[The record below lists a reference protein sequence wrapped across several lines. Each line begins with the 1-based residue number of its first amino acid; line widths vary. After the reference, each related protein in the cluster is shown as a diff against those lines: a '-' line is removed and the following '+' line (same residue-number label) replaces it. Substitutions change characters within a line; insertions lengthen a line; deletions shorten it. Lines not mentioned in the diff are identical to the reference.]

1 MIFKISVLMREKT
14 TDACEYVLKTTKEM
28 SKRFIWMLKVR
39 DCRHICLFCEYY
51 ETCRNEETTKT
62 IERKEDKNESI
73 KFI

>member
-51 ETCRNEETTKT
+51 ETCRNEETTKNN
-62 IERKEDKNESI
+62 RKKRG
-73 KFI
+73 